1 MSNRERIVI
10 LFILL
15 FISVTVA
22 IDLVTDARGGAAIWH
37 LLTEGFVG
45 FLALFGTFYL
55 LKDMFSLKRDLIKE
69 RESSLTLRQ
78 EADEWRSRSK
88 KYLEGLSNSIDEQ
101 LTAWNLSPAE
111 KEVAFLLLK
120 GLSLKEIA
128 HLRNTTEKTA
138 RVQSMAIYSK
148 ASLAGRSELAAFFLE
163 DLLLPAR
170 QSETNLSDNGSIAD
184 STHVRN
190 SLTKIS

>member
-45 FLALFGTFYL
+45 LLALFGTFYL

-128 HLRNTTEKTA
+128 QLRNTTEKTA

-148 ASLAGRSELAAFFLE
+148 AGLAGRSELAAFFLE